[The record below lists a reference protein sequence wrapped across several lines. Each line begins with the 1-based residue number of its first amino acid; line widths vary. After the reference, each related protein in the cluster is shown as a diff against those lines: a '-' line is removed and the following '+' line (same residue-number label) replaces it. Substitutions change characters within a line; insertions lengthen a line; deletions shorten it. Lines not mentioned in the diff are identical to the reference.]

1 MIIFERKQ
9 RGETKISVP
18 TWAIV
23 LVASMILIL
32 AIITLLVK
40 YDSVIIQWL
49 Q

>member
-9 RGETKISVP
+9 KGETKISMP

-23 LVASMILIL
+23 LVAAVILIL
-32 AIITLLVK
+32 AVIVLLVK
-40 YDSVIIQWL
+40 YNSVITNWL